1 MQNAHE
7 TAVSGYARNTTT
19 VRTHRDNE
27 YDAFGQITR
36 ELKKAIAN
44 KPGNTSAVA
53 SAIHRNRELWTLLAT
68 QVADESNEIPVE
80 LRARIFSLAEFVR
93 KHSSSVLN
101 GDTDG
106 SLLID
111 INTSIM
117 QGLTPGSYQ

>member
-7 TAVSGYARNTTT
+7 AAVSGYARNTIT

-36 ELKKAIAN
+36 ELKKAIAI
-44 KPGNTSAVA
+44 KTGNASALA

-68 QVADESNEIPVE
+68 QVADDTNELPVD

-93 KHSSSVLN
+93 KHSSAVLN

-111 INTSIM
+111 INASIM
-117 QGLTPGSYQ
+117 QGLTPGKYQ